1 LSALRPL
8 LVIAIILTA
17 SGFASDILG
26 EYLGPI
32 DYKGYLVFDYPE
44 GENPITNIVFNVD
57 SSLADSLII
66 VSVPSIWSYSYGG
79 GVLTLSSGS
88 LSPGGSVRVTV
99 SLNKYFEDGEYLVT
113 SVGTTTAGEVSQ
125 ASGPLL
131 VGEMYLLNFIAMA
144 SAYRFPL
151 SALVAGLGFLEWY
164 LRRRLI
170 EKPFTPNK
178 PLTQSDLDK
187 IRDIL
192 PDDLPEGGKVVV
204 TPGMGVTSDGDLI
217 HLDDNVSM
225 PKSFTEQ
232 SGLEVET
239 PDIDYRTGTDS
250 GPSSRKMGGVNEHT
264 NITMKRDKRTEN
276 IFESIYADDNKKG
289 SEYKSKL
296 DKGAEDKHTHA
307 EYDPTKDPE
316 SKMYEPPDKS
326 LSGIMDK
333 PLKPEYDPT
342 KDPESKM
349 YEPPDKSLSGIMDKP
364 SDGKSILDKARAS
377 KTKKT
382 ETK

>member
-1 LSALRPL
+1 MSALRPL
-8 LVIAIILTA
+8 LVLGILITA

-26 EYLGPI
+26 DYLGPI

-44 GENPITNIVFNVD
+44 GENQINNIVFTVD
-57 SSLADSLII
+57 STLAGNLII
-66 VSVPSIWSYSYGG
+66 VSVPSPWSHSYGG
-79 GVLTLSSGS
+79 GVLTLSSSS
-88 LSPGGSVRVTV
+88 LGPGESVRVTV

-113 SVGTTTAGEVSQ
+113 SVGTTTTGEVSQ

-151 SALVAGLGFLEWY
+151 TGTVVGLGFLEWY
-164 LRRRLI
+164 LRRRLV
-170 EKPFTPNK
+170 EKPLMPNK

-187 IRDIL
+187 IGNIL

-239 PDIDYRTGTDS
+239 SDIEYRNGMESETSTLKMTGIPKY
-250 GPSSRKMGGVNEHT
+250 G
-264 NITMKRDKRTEN
+264 NIHMKRPAPPLDGVSYRDMLEDTIKRIPVHAPGWTDQTVEDPGIALVELFTWMYN
-276 IFESIYADDNKKG
+276 DLGYRLNAS
-289 SEYKSKL
+289 SEHFDFLRNYKFT
-296 DKGAEDKHTHA
+296 G
-307 EYDPTKDPE
+307 
-316 SKMYEPPDKS
+316 
-326 LSGIMDK
+326 
-333 PLKPEYDPT
+333 
-342 KDPESKM
+342 
-349 YEPPDKSLSGIMDKP
+349 
-364 SDGKSILDKARAS
+364 GKIRRLAIDSVTRAS
-377 KTKKT
+377 EKGEPVKVDHVKAAL
-382 ETK
+382 EKLEMKE

>member
-1 LSALRPL
+1 M
-8 LVIAIILTA
+8 VIAIILTA
-17 SGFASDILG
+17 SGFTSDILG
-26 EYLGPI
+26 EYVGPME
-32 DYKGYLVFDYPE
+32 YKGYIVFDYPE
-44 GENPITNIVFNVD
+44 GENPINNIVFTAD
-57 SSLADSLII
+57 STLADNLII
-66 VSVPSIWSYSYGG
+66 VNVPSPWSHSYGG
-79 GVLTLSSGS
+79 GVLTLSGSS

-131 VGEMYLLNFIAMA
+131 VGEMYLLNFIGMA

-151 SALVAGLGFLEWY
+151 AALVAGLGFLEWY

-232 SGLEVET
+232 SGLEIET

-250 GPSSRKMGGVNEHT
+250 GPSPRKMDGVNKYT
-264 NITMKRDKRTEN
+264 NITMKRDARELPESDSVIPTPGRAHKVKEVRN
-276 IFESIYADDNKKG
+276 ILDEGTKKS
-289 SEYKSKL
+289 SEYKSVL
-296 DKGAEDKHTHA
+296 DEGAEDKPTRA
-307 EYDPTKDPE
+307 EYDPKLDPD
-316 SKMYEPPDKS
+316 SK
-326 LSGIMDK
+326 L
-333 PLKPEYDPT
+333 
-342 KDPESKM
+342 

-364 SDGKSILDKARAS
+364 SDEKTILDETRAS
-377 KTKKT
+377 KTKKK